1 MPLDATPPIP
11 EVPQE
16 FNCNTQDVIRPLQ
29 TAVEGCP
36 VLPKLQCH
44 EIQMGQRAQLLW
56 NFKSPQG
63 KPVNLVN
70 CAGSCSFS
78 TASGEPFDA
87 GGTPG
92 CGVTLRLREVTG
104 VDPINDQVVSV
115 AGAIVDPVAG
125 LVRAEPLPSAIVR
138 AAGLYLEEWAFFD
151 NNGDMLF
158 SNQCYLFVNR
168 GLFGLNSD
176 PFQQNLGPPTLSEI
190 RLSLRDNAAADN
202 TLLDAVEFDAAE
214 IAQAVIR
221 PIQHWNETPPPL
233 RPPQTTKTFPFREM
247 WLLGIQTNLLETAAN
262 HYRRNR
268 LNYTAGG
275 ISVDDKNKEAEYKA
289 AATQLRQQFQE
300 MLRAKKMEINLA
312 LFSGT
317 IGSPYQGM
325 FYT

>member
-1 MPLDATPPIP
+1 MPLNVTPTFS

-63 KPVNLVN
+63 KPVNLIN
-70 CAGSCSFS
+70 CMGSCSYS
-78 TASGEPFDA
+78 AASNPQFDA
-87 GGTPG
+87 GGTPS
-92 CGVTLRLREVTG
+92 CGVTLRLREITG
-104 VDPINDQVVSV
+104 VDPVNDLVISV
-115 AGAIVDPVAG
+115 TGAIVDPSTG
-125 LVRAEPLPSAIVR
+125 LVRAEPLPTAIVR

-151 NNGDMLF
+151 NNGDMVF

-190 RLSLRDNAAADN
+190 RLSLRDNSAADN

-214 IAQAVIR
+214 IAQAVTR
-221 PIQHWNETPPPL
+221 PVQYWNETPPPL
-233 RPPQTTKTFPFREM
+233 RPLQTTKTFPFREM
-247 WLLGIQTNLLETAAN
+247 WLLGIQMNLLETAAS

-268 LNYTAGG
+268 LDYTAGG
-275 ISVDDKNKEAEYKA
+275 LSVDDKNKEGEYKA
-289 AATQLRQQFQE
+289 AAAQLRQQFQE
-300 MLRAKKMEINLA
+300 MVRAKKIEINLA
-312 LFSGT
+312 AFSGT